1 MMQCIEKGNWE
12 YFDTYVEAL
21 CEEGVEDSEIKDKIS
36 KKYCSQWKDSYRKYL
51 ETEDKK
57 YDNQMKEIEELLD
70 NTGFKFN
77 IYGKNGWK
85 VNVDKEY

>member
-1 MMQCIEKGNWE
+1 
-12 YFDTYVEAL
+12 
-21 CEEGVEDSEIKDKIS
+21 
-36 KKYCSQWKDSYRKYL
+36 
-51 ETEDKK
+51 
-57 YDNQMKEIEELLD
+57 MKEIEELLD